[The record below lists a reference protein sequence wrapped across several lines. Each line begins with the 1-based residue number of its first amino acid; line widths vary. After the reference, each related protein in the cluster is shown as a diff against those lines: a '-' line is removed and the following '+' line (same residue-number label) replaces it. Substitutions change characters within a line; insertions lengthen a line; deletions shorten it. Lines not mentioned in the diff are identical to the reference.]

1 MKNAHERFGW
11 LEFDKPLKDTR
22 TRIRVALDRFIG
34 ESFEG
39 KGTPGVAHVISVFG
53 SDVDIGSIWAAIAG
67 QELLTVSGPGI
78 EQRRVSLGKDPRV
91 FRGTI
96 AVAGRSRSI
105 RHLMALSAQM
115 ADDTDVGRIIV
126 SECDPE
132 FVLYRISQRLGLPV
146 HPSWAKWFW
155 AMLKQHKR
163 TKPLDGLGYQPIA
176 IAGTKQEFLEW
187 IGDAVKEKVIEI
199 PDENDSIRW
208 KPFRVPQLACSHHQ
222 RGDSA
227 RLGRPAGS
235 STQTP
240 TSSLH

>member
-34 ESFEG
+34 ENPEDKDAS
-39 KGTPGVAHVISVFG
+39 GVAHVISVFG
-53 SDVDIGSIWAAIAG
+53 SDVDIGAIWAAIAG
-67 QELLTVSGPGI
+67 QELLTVAGPGL
-78 EQRRVSLGKDPRV
+78 QHRRVSLGKDPRV

-96 AVAGRSRSI
+96 AVAGRSRSV

-115 ADDTDVGRIIV
+115 ADDTDVGRVIV
-126 SECDPE
+126 SRGDPE
-132 FVLYRISQRLGLPV
+132 FVLHRISQRLGLPV

-155 AMLKQHKR
+155 AALKQHNR
-163 TKPLDGLGYQPIA
+163 TKPLDGLGYEPVA
-176 IAGTKQEFLEW
+176 VAGTRQEFLEW

-208 KPFRVPQLACSHHQ
+208 RSFGSR
-222 RGDSA
+222 
-227 RLGRPAGS
+227 RLS
-235 STQTP
+235 
-240 TSSLH
+240 